1 MLQNGSQMFDWIF
14 FAIILPPPLFLLWD
28 LLRNRAAP
36 AKQTTGTGSGM
47 AGSTAVR
54 PSRYAVPG
62 AAAASTTA
70 VGSGAGTL
78 DPVGTPAET
87 TAQRDA
93 NMGTTR

>member
-1 MLQNGSQMFDWIF
+1 MPQMFDWIF

-36 AKQTTGTGSGM
+36 VGQKMGTGSGM
-47 AGSTAVR
+47 ASSSMTR
-54 PSRYAVPG
+54 PSSYAVSR
-62 AAAASTTA
+62 ATKVSTTA
-70 VGSGAGTL
+70 VGNGAGTL
-78 DPVGTPAET
+78 DPVGMPAET

>member
-1 MLQNGSQMFDWIF
+1 MPQMFDWIF

-36 AKQTTGTGSGM
+36 ARQTTGTGSGM
-47 AGSTAVR
+47 AGSTMVR

-62 AAAASTTA
+62 ATAASTTA

-78 DPVGTPAET
+78 DPVGMPAET

-93 NMGTTR
+93 NMGATR

>member
-28 LLRNRAAP
+28 LLRNRTAP
-36 AKQTTGTGSGM
+36 VKQMTGTGSGM
-47 AGSTAVR
+47 AGGTMTR
-54 PSRYAVPG
+54 PSSYAVPG
-62 AAAASTTA
+62 TTRVSTTT

-78 DPVGTPAET
+78 DPVGMPAET

-93 NMGTTR
+93 NMGATR

>member
-1 MLQNGSQMFDWIF
+1 MPQMFDWIL

-28 LLRNRAAP
+28 WFRNREAP
-36 AKQTTGTGSGM
+36 VGQKMGTGSGM
-47 AGSTAVR
+47 AGSTITR
-54 PSRYAVPG
+54 PSATV
-62 AAAASTTA
+62 

-78 DPVGTPAET
+78 DPVGMPAET